1 MMRRAGT
8 LTLFALCSLPAP
20 AAADVR
26 IGVFGLFHP
35 REIVVRS
42 GDGAGLSLHSDRE
55 TCALR
60 GREEARLVALRGSV
74 QVSCAGR
81 AFGAPIL
88 YVDPLAGGIN
98 AVEISVPGKI
108 ARKFQGHIEVTSAA
122 GELVLVVS
130 MDLETA
136 VASVVAAEQ
145 LDVTPL
151 EALKAQAVATRSYF
165 VATHGRHRG
174 FDFCDTTHCQ
184 FLREPPAAGHP
195 ASRAVR
201 ETAGLVL
208 AFRGAPL
215 AALYSASCGGHT
227 RSLADAGFPATDG
240 YPYFAVECAYC
251 VRHAKEWERRLP
263 LDADAERLDAARSE
277 AARLAVGRSRGWSAV
292 PGNNF
297 EVAREPGSIVLHG
310 RGEGHGVGLCQ
321 AGAAALAREQGTS
334 FADILGH
341 YYPGTALTSASR

>member
-1 MMRRAGT
+1 LILQRA
-8 LTLFALCSLPAP
+8 LIVLSLFGLPAP
-20 AAADVR
+20 AAADIR

-35 REIVVRS
+35 RELVVRS
-42 GDGAGLSLHSDRE
+42 GDGAGLSLRSDRE

-60 GREEARLVALRGSV
+60 GREEARLIVLRGSV
-74 QVSCAGR
+74 QVACAGR
-81 AFGAPIL
+81 AFGAPVL
-88 YVDPLAGGIN
+88 YVNALAGGIGV
-98 AVEISVPGKI
+98 VEISVPGKI
-108 ARKFQGHIEVTSAA
+108 ARTFRGHIVVTSAG
-122 GELVLVVS
+122 GELVPVVS

-145 LDVTPL
+145 MDVTPL
-151 EALKAQAVATRSYF
+151 EALKAQAVATRSYL
-165 VATHGRHRG
+165 VAAHGRHRG

-184 FLREPPAAGHP
+184 FLREPPAASHP
-195 ASRAVR
+195 AARAAR

-208 AFRGAPL
+208 AFRGVPL

-251 VRHAKEWERRLP
+251 VRHAKAWERRLP
-263 LDADAERLDAARSE
+263 IDAETERLGAGRSE

-297 EVAREPGSIVLHG
+297 DAVHEAGSLVLNG

-321 AGAAALAREQGTS
+321 AGAAALALQRTG

-341 YYPGTALTSASR
+341 YYPGTTLTNAGPQN